1 MSTTKS
7 HNKTIMLIEHKIF
20 VNDIDYYYV
29 CITSLGRHEAP
40 QPRSGA
46 GACGP
51 VALKYFINITQ

>member
-29 CITSLGRHEAP
+29 CITSLVRDSATQRP
-40 QPRSGA
+40 LPS
-46 GACGP
+46 P
-51 VALKYFINITQ
+51 LKYLINITQ